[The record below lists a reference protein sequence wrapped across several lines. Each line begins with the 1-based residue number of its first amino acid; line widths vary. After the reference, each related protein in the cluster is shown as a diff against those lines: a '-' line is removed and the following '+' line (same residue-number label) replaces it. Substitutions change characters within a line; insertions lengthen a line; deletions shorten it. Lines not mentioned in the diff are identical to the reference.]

1 MMLGI
6 TQHWGDFMRNKAEKR
21 HNDWKKAIRKRRI
34 DRERTGENLTHK
46 DWYDNLHQYSKNKIH
61 CSCGM
66 CSRYRKTNNRGRKRK
81 IHGNYAP
88 SKNWSESDRRKLD
101 EMEDQLLDN
110 E

>member
-1 MMLGI
+1 
-6 TQHWGDFMRNKAEKR
+6 MRKHAEKR
-21 HNDWKKAIRKRRI
+21 HNDWKKAIRKRKIARSRNQQE
-34 DRERTGENLTHK
+34 DY
-46 DWYDNLHQYSKNKIH
+46 YDNLHQYSKNKIH

-66 CSRYRKTNNRGRKRK
+66 CSRCRKTNNRGRKRK